1 MEQQEINE
9 FKAKLKETEEQLQKE
24 QALST
29 GLKEELTTLKG
40 EREKELAEGTEETL
54 NEARLKNEAY
64 AFIIG
69 QGLLDKFLNSK
80 LRNDKESIEQA
91 FNFLFIETNPL
102 DDWLI
107 SI

>member
-9 FKAKLKETEEQLQKE
+9 LKAKLKETEEQLQKE
-24 QALST
+24 QALNT
-29 GLKEELTTLKG
+29 QLKEELTTLKG
-40 EREKELAEGTEETL
+40 EREKELAEGTEQTL
-54 NEARLKNEAY
+54 VEARLKNEAY

-80 LRNDKESIEQA
+80 IRNDKESTEQA
-91 FNFLFIETNPL
+91 LSFLFTETTPL

-107 SI
+107 AI

>member
-9 FKAKLKETEEQLQKE
+9 LKKKLQEAEEQLQKE
-24 QALST
+24 QALNT
-29 GLKEELTTLKG
+29 ELREELTTLK
-40 EREKELAEGTEETL
+40 
-54 NEARLKNEAY
+54 EARLKNEAY

-80 LRNDKESIEQA
+80 IRDDKESTEQA
-91 FNFLFIETNPL
+91 LSFLFMETTPL

-107 SI
+107 AI

>member
-9 FKAKLKETEEQLQKE
+9 LKKKLQEAEEQLQKE
-24 QALST
+24 QALNT
-29 GLKEELTTLKG
+29 ELREELTTLKG
-40 EREKELAEGTEETL
+40 DREKELAEGTELTL
-54 NEARLKNEAY
+54 VEARLKNEAY

-91 FNFLFIETNPL
+91 FNFLFTETNPL

>member
-9 FKAKLKETEEQLQKE
+9 LKAKLKETEEQLQKE
-24 QALST
+24 QALNT
-29 GLKEELTTLKG
+29 QLKEELTTLKG
-40 EREKELAEGTEETL
+40 EKEQELAEGTELTL
-54 NEARLKNEAY
+54 VEARLKNEAY

-91 FNFLFIETNPL
+91 LSFLFTETNPL